1 MLGDILKKV
10 IILCCIFTL
19 PLFAL
24 DGEALSK
31 KYHIPAG
38 AKVSK
43 QWIRIFNSEKLLKRY
58 KLIGLSPDEN
68 KALLSYVIKH
78 AADSDYPLVP
88 GF

>member
-1 MLGDILKKV
+1 MLS
-10 IILCCIFTL
+10 L
-19 PLFAL
+19 PLFSM
-24 DGEALSK
+24 DGETLSK

-43 QWIRIFNSEKLLKRY
+43 QWIRIFSNERLLKRY
-58 KLIGLSPDEN
+58 KLDGLSDTE
-68 KALLSYVIKH
+68 KQTLLDYIIKH